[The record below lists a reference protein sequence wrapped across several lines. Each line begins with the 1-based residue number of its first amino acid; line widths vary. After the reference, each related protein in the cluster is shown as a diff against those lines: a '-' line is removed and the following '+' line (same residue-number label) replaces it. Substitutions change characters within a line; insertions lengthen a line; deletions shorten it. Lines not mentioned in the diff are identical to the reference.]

1 MSTGAWIRSQRDR
14 PLSDG
19 ERRIAFTLVTVA
31 ATVSTLLLTVA
42 MPGAPPPRTATRLHT
57 SARPGA
63 HIPAALAAS
72 STAEEL
78 AAREFLRGYLAYIYG
93 RARAGEVRGAT
104 PAFTH
109 ALLTSPRRV
118 PPTMRMRR
126 PRIVALH
133 LAGTLGVT
141 AIINDG
147 GLIDYPVKLQLAY
160 RGRRLLVS
168 GLAGA

>member
-1 MSTGAWIRSQRDR
+1 MSAGAWIRSQRDR

-31 ATVSTLLLTVA
+31 AAVSTLLLTAAV
-42 MPGAPPPRTATRLHT
+42 PGTPSPRTATHLHA
-57 SARPGA
+57 SARPEA
-63 HIPAALAAS
+63 PTSAVSATS
-72 STAEEL
+72 SVAEER
-78 AAREFLRGYLAYIYG
+78 AARQFLHGYLAYIYG

-104 PAFTH
+104 PPFTH
-109 ALLTSPRRV
+109 ALLTFPRRV

-133 LAGTLGVT
+133 LTGTLGVT